1 MDESPVDVTFDCLAS
16 LEHQMISAL
25 ALPGVGTVV
34 RFATVVVGVVAAL
47 PTRTG
52 DLRAH
57 PAPAANYAAAVR
69 LAQAQQ
75 RLDDSVAVP
84 MGRSIL
90 LTHGHRTP
98 RAVVLLHGFT
108 DSPRQFADLAD
119 SLFAEGDNVYVP
131 RLPHHAELGG
141 DVSRLAHVTAE
152 GLRDFAD
159 AATDVAA
166 GLGDSV
172 TVVGLSAGAT
182 VAAWIGQNRRE
193 VQRVVL
199 IAPAFQVTH
208 VPSFFERALVN
219 LGSRGPNV
227 THRSAAEEPDLDP
240 GVATKGVAQVFRL
253 GIAVRRSAD
262 DLPSAT
268 REVILLVNAHDRTVK
283 AAPALD
289 LANEWAR
296 NGASVRIYEFPDS
309 LRLPHNVMEAAH
321 RGGNALAVYPTLNA
335 LTSGGAPPS
344 WAAQR
349 LSTR

>member
-1 MDESPVDVTFDCLAS
+1 
-16 LEHQMISAL
+16 MISAL

-34 RFATVVVGVVAAL
+34 RFATVVVGVVAAI

-57 PAPAANYAAAVR
+57 PAPAQSYAAAVA
-69 LAQAQQ
+69 LAEAQQ
-75 RLDDSVAVP
+75 RIDDSVAVP

-90 LTHGHRTP
+90 LTHGHRTAK
-98 RAVVLLHGFT
+98 AVVLLHGFT

-119 SLFAEGDNVYVP
+119 SLFAQGDNVYVP

-141 DVSRLAHVTAE
+141 DVSRLAGVTAE

-159 AATDVAA
+159 AATNVGA

-172 TVVGLSAGAT
+172 TVVGLSAGGT
-182 VAAWIGQNRRE
+182 VAAWIGQNRRD

-227 THRSAAEEPDLDP
+227 THRSAATQPDLDP
-240 GVATKGVAQVFRL
+240 GIATKGVAQVFRL
-253 GIAVRRSAD
+253 GIAVRRSAS
-262 DLPSAT
+262 DLPSST
-268 REVILLVNAHDRTVK
+268 REAIVLVNAHDGTVK
-283 AAPALD
+283 SAPTFD
-289 LANEWAR
+289 LARDWSH
-296 NGASVRIYEFPDS
+296 NGAAVRVYEFPDS
-309 LRLPHNVMEAAH
+309 LNLPHNVMEAAH
-321 RGGNALAVYPTLNA
+321 RGGNASAVYPTLTAITNG
-335 LTSGGAPPS
+335 LTPPA

-349 LSTR
+349 LSIAR

>member
-1 MDESPVDVTFDCLAS
+1 MML
-16 LEHQMISAL
+16 AL

-34 RFATVVVGVVAAL
+34 RLATVVVGVVAAI

-57 PAPAANYAAAVR
+57 PAAAQTYTAAVT
-69 LAQAQQ
+69 LAKAQQ
-75 RLDDSVAVP
+75 RIDDSIAEP

-90 LTHGHRTP
+90 LTHGHRTA
-98 RAVVLLHGFT
+98 RAVLLLHGFT
-108 DSPRQFADLAD
+108 DSPRQFAELAD

-141 DVSRLAHVTAE
+141 DVSRLARVTAE

-172 TVVGLSAGAT
+172 TVVGLSAGGT

-227 THRSAAEEPDLDP
+227 TRRSAGQATEPDLDP
-240 GVATKGVAQVFRL
+240 GIATKGVAQVFRL
-253 GIAVRRSAD
+253 GIAVRRSANE
-262 DLPSAT
+262 LPSLA
-268 REVILLVNAHDRTVK
+268 REMILLVNAHDRTVK
-283 AAPALD
+283 SGPAFD
-289 LANEWAR
+289 LAREWAH
-296 NGASVRIYEFPDS
+296 NGAEVHVYEFPDS

-335 LTSGGAPPS
+335 LTSGGTPPG

-349 LSTR
+349 LSIAR

>member
-1 MDESPVDVTFDCLAS
+1 
-16 LEHQMISAL
+16 MIAL

-34 RFATVVVGVVAAL
+34 RLATVVVGVVATI

-57 PAPAANYAAAVR
+57 PAPAPSYQAAVAF
-69 LAQAQQ
+69 AQAQQ
-75 RLDDSVAVP
+75 AIDDSVAVP

-90 LTHGHRTP
+90 LTHGHRTA

-119 SLFAEGDNVYVP
+119 SLYAEGDNVYVP
-131 RLPHHAELGG
+131 RLPHHAERGG
-141 DVSRLAHVTAE
+141 DVSRLAKITAE

-159 AATDVAA
+159 ASTNIAA

-172 TVVGLSAGAT
+172 TVVGLSAGGT

-219 LGSRGPNV
+219 IGSRGPNV
-227 THRSAAEEPDLDP
+227 THRSTGEPEQPDLDP
-240 GVATKGVAQVFRL
+240 GITTKGIAQVFRL
-253 GIAVRRSAD
+253 GIAVRRSAS

-268 REVILLVNAHDRTVK
+268 RELTILFNAHDGTVK
-283 AAPALD
+283 SAPMID
-289 LANEWAR
+289 LARDWAH
-296 NGASVRIYEFPDS
+296 NGGLVSVYEFPDS
-309 LRLPHNVMEAAH
+309 LHLPHNVMEAAH
-321 RGGNALAVYPTLNA
+321 RGGNAFAVYPTLNA
-335 LTSGGAPPS
+335 LTSGGAPPA

-349 LSTR
+349 LVVR